1 MKNSLLFDAAKEAC
15 RHPFPLFSK
24 RIVSRD
30 DECGNIEKEE
40 VITYGPSLIALLV
53 IGTGVAVGM
62 AISFIKE
69 KRGN

>member
-1 MKNSLLFDAAKEAC
+1 MQLK
-15 RHPFPLFSK
+15 RHADILSHYFLNVSY

-53 IGTGVAVGM
+53 IGTGVSVGM
-62 AISFIKE
+62 AISFITE